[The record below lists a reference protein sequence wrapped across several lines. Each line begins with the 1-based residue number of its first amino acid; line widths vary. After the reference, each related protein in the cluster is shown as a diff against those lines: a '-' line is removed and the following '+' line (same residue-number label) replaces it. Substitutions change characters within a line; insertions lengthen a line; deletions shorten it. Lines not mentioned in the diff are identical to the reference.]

1 MSTIPAIVID
11 RQAKN
16 AEPSITITKAPRMR
30 SGFVVSDTPR
40 MAESTSTTTTWAM
53 ASGCPAAN
61 DLPRISAERGV
72 GVTSSFVSTP
82 ASRSQMIWM
91 P

>member
-1 MSTIPAIVID
+1 MTD
-11 RQAKN
+11 
-16 AEPSITITKAPRMR
+16 
-30 SGFVVSDTPR
+30 
-40 MAESTSTTTTWAM
+40 STSTTTTC
-53 ASGCPAAN
+53 ASARMPAEN

-82 ASRSQMIWM
+82 ASRSQMIWI